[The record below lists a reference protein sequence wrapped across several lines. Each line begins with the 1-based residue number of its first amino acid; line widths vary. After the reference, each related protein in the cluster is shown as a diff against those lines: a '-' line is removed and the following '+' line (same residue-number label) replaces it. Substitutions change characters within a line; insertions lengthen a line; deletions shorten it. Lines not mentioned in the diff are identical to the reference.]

1 MYRGCYFELNIHIC
15 IQMFE
20 IPAPNFAANEVRP
33 INECVYIYVC
43 HIRIKQ
49 MQNTNIQRFD
59 ELRMCSTHA
68 EFVESLA
75 QHRMCGWDTFGKCLV
90 IGLVCQMLQCF
101 PSLVGKL
108 RQIKEANVV
117 EFFPVHTF
125 VDTLLLIFK

>member
-49 MQNTNIQRFD
+49 MQNTNIPRFD
-59 ELRMCSTHA
+59 ELRMCGA
-68 EFVESLA
+68 ALIILNIF
-75 QHRMCGWDTFGKCLV
+75 FFIV
-90 IGLVCQMLQCF
+90 IFL
-101 PSLVGKL
+101 
-108 RQIKEANVV
+108 IK
-117 EFFPVHTF
+117 
-125 VDTLLLIFK
+125 